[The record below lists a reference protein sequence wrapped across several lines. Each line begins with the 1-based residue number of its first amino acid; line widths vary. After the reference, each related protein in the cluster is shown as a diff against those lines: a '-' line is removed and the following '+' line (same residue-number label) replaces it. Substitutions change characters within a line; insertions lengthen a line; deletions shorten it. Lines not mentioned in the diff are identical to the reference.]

1 MRNTMRMLCILLSL
15 VTILALASCDP
26 LDDLPSETTTV
37 GETDEPTTPGTTTA
51 TPTTD
56 PDVTTDPQTTTTT
69 ATTTTTPEP
78 DEPEEPVDFITLF
91 ERGMLDVPTFMMV
104 RKATQDV
111 WNKPSSEDGAQS
123 VTLLSI
129 GDEILVLSMATI
141 GGEKWAMVKNIPNDP
156 ANSIYFVPASALLT
170 TDQLNQSSLPVMA
183 AAFDF
188 EICSP
193 AEVMAV
199 SSQHQFIPVR
209 TMPMLDEETAVG
221 VLAAGTVVGVYAKG
235 TGALSNWCIVYH
247 WEWELDEG
255 YYFVLCDSLIPYDVS
270 GSGGAGNDGHTKPY

>member
-1 MRNTMRMLCILLSL
+1 
-15 VTILALASCDP
+15 
-26 LDDLPSETTTV
+26 
-37 GETDEPTTPGTTTA
+37 
-51 TPTTD
+51 
-56 PDVTTDPQTTTTT
+56 
-69 ATTTTTPEP
+69 
-78 DEPEEPVDFITLF
+78 
-91 ERGMLDVPTFMMV
+91 
-104 RKATQDV
+104 
-111 WNKPSSEDGAQS
+111 
-123 VTLLSI
+123 
-129 GDEILVLSMATI
+129 
-141 GGEKWAMVKNIPNDP
+141 MVKNIPNDP
-156 ANSIYFVPASALLT
+156 TNSIYFVPASALLM

-247 WEWELDEG
+247 WEWELDDG

-270 GSGGAGNDGHTKPY
+270 GSGGAGNDGHTHPY